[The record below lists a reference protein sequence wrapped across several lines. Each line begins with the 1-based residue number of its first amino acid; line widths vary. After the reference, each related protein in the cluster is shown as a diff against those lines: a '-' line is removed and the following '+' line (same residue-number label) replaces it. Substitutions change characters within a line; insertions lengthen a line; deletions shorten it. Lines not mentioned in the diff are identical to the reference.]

1 MQTNFFSTL
10 ASLNLDGN
18 FRLNIQRQPDNKMLV
33 SVLLVNDDIK
43 DKSVKQIPALVLAGF
58 TDDLDKGFF
67 DSIGQ
72 PVQKQNTLLCNLSAH
87 EKALDKTKKDNET
100 KNTAT
105 SSASSGKRRKFDE
118 QMKKGTDLEKQ
129 QKYGQAI
136 AQLPKEKEYPEYAA
150 EIAKKTQELKGKH
163 ASLSLFGADEE
174 VSPEHDA
181 SQEENNE
188 DEDEDNDNG
197 DQEDED
203 HDDENHDDDVDE
215 VDDNN

>member
-33 SVLLVNDDIK
+33 SVLLVHDDIK
-43 DKSVKQIPALVLAGF
+43 DKSVTQIPALVLAGF

-72 PVQKQNTLLCNLSAH
+72 PVQKQNTLLCNISAH

-100 KNTAT
+100 RNTGT
-105 SSASSGKRRKFDE
+105 SSGSSPKRKKFDE
-118 QMKKGTDLEKQ
+118 QMKKVTDLEKQ

-150 EIAKKTQELKGKH
+150 EITKKMQELKGKH
-163 ASLSLFGADEE
+163 GSLSLFDAEEE
-174 VSPEHDA
+174 VGSEHDA
-181 SQEENNE
+181 GQEENNE
-188 DEDEDNDNG
+188 YSDEDNDNE
-197 DQEDED
+197 DQDEEDAG
-203 HDDENHDDDVDE
+203 ENE
-215 VDDNN
+215 EEEDNN

>member
-33 SVLLVNDDIK
+33 SVLLVHNDIK
-43 DKSVKQIPALVLAGF
+43 DKSVKQIPALILAGF

-100 KNTAT
+100 RNTTT
-105 SSASSGKRRKFDE
+105 SSGSSGKRRKFDE
-118 QMKKGTDLEKQ
+118 QMKKVTDLEKQ

-136 AQLPKEKEYPEYAA
+136 AQLPNEKEYPEYAA
-150 EIAKKTQELKGKH
+150 EITKIMQELKAKH
-163 ASLSLFGADEE
+163 GSLSLFGADEE
-174 VSPEHDA
+174 LGSEHDA
-181 SQEENNE
+181 EKE
-188 DEDEDNDNG
+188 DTSEDDEDNDNE
-197 DQEDED
+197 DQDED
-203 HDDENHDDDVDE
+203 DASENE
-215 VDDNN
+215 EEEDNN

>member
-33 SVLLVNDDIK
+33 SVLLVHDDIK

-100 KNTAT
+100 RNNVT
-105 SSASSGKRRKFDE
+105 STGSSGKRRKFDE
-118 QMKKGTDLEKQ
+118 QMKKVTELEKQ

-163 ASLSLFGADEE
+163 GSLSLFGADEE
-174 VSPEHDA
+174 VNPEHDA

-188 DEDEDNDNG
+188 DSDEDNDKE
-197 DQEDED
+197 DQDEEDAG
-203 HDDENHDDDVDE
+203 ENE
-215 VDDNN
+215 EEEEEEEDNN

>member
-10 ASLNLDGN
+10 ASLNLDAN

-33 SVLLVNDDIK
+33 SVLLVHDDVK

-118 QMKKGTDLEKQ
+118 QMKKVTDLEKQ

-136 AQLPKEKEYPEYAA
+136 AQLPKEKEYPEYTA
-150 EIAKKTQELKGKH
+150 EITKKMQELKGKH
-163 ASLSLFGADEE
+163 GSLSLFGGDDEADTEK
-174 VSPEHDA
+174 DA
-181 SQEENNE
+181 DQEEITDDSDEDNEDNE
-188 DEDEDNDNG
+188 DENF
-197 DQEDED
+197 
-203 HDDENHDDDVDE
+203 DDDNEEDQ
-215 VDDNN
+215 DNN

>member
-33 SVLLVNDDIK
+33 SVLLVHDDIK

-67 DSIGQ
+67 DSIQQ
-72 PVQKQNTLLCNLSAH
+72 PLQKQNTLLCNLSAH

-100 KNTAT
+100 KNTST
-105 SSASSGKRRKFDE
+105 SSNSSGKRRRFDE
-118 QMKKGTDLEKQ
+118 QMKKVTDLEKQ

-136 AQLPKEKEYPEYAA
+136 AQLPKDKEYPEYAD
-150 EIAKKTQELKGKH
+150 EITKKMQELKGKH
-163 ASLSLFGADEE
+163 GSLSLFGAEEE
-174 VSPEHDA
+174 VGSEHDA
-181 SQEENNE
+181 GQEENNE
-188 DEDEDNDNG
+188 DSDEDNDNE
-197 DQEDED
+197 DQDEEDAG
-203 HDDENHDDDVDE
+203 ENE
-215 VDDNN
+215 EEEDNN

>member
-33 SVLLVNDDIK
+33 SVLLVHDDIK

-72 PVQKQNTLLCNLSAH
+72 PIQTQNTLLRNLSAH

-100 KNTAT
+100 TNTGT
-105 SSASSGKRRKFDE
+105 SSNSSGKRRKFDD
-118 QMKKGTDLEKQ
+118 QMKKVTELEKQ

-150 EIAKKTQELKGKH
+150 EITKKMQELKSKH
-163 ASLSLFGADEE
+163 GSLSLFETDDNNDPYNEN
-174 VSPEHDA
+174 D
-181 SQEENNE
+181 QEDIIEDLDNE
-188 DEDEDNDNG
+188 DENPDDDTEEDEDNN
-197 DQEDED
+197 
-203 HDDENHDDDVDE
+203 
-215 VDDNN
+215 